1 MVRLAADVD
10 EGRKDCEGV
19 LKDADELYRKLYD
32 LDQAMNIDEKKG
44 KQNKLDDL
52 RRKLVEAR
60 KDLRDVK
67 EKTDDFDREA
77 KDVEEAL
84 DQAIPGMPDPA
95 GKK

>member
-1 MVRLAADVD
+1 M
-10 EGRKDCEGV
+10 
-19 LKDADELYRKLYD
+19 
-32 LDQAMNIDEKKG
+32 
-44 KQNKLDDL
+44 
-52 RRKLVEAR
+52 
-60 KDLRDVK
+60 RDVK